1 MGQPDPFDFSDFG
14 PPKRPSAPTPPP
26 VGPGGSAA
34 APLQGGDD
42 FSTGFDPWA
51 NQPKTQPRPRQ
62 QDAFGQATTT
72 ATLATA
78 GPPLKWFAVAL
89 VLAARQFPR
98 LGYRAMLDPASFAG
112 LGGLAALKWFA
123 VAFVLAAAGVVLAL
137 MSAAS
142 GGGVLG
148 IALAGWLLAGPM
160 AIGALTLYTR
170 VDTRRRSE
178 AIYSAPRWAG
188 TLYWAV
194 LAVCLIGIALGAW
207 QIALW
212 AGRQ

>member
-1 MGQPDPFDFSDFG
+1 VVNVGQPNPFDFSDFG

-89 VLAARQFPR
+89 
-98 LGYRAMLDPASFAG
+98 
-112 LGGLAALKWFA
+112 
-123 VAFVLAAAGVVLAL
+123 VLAAAGVVLAL